1 MRIIS
6 HHQIANPTLDHQGD
20 DPDQDPGVIPDLDL
34 EVIIL
39 TQVHPIQDLEVDP
52 DPDLGLDLD
61 QEQGGRDLDH
71 KVQIYPEDG
80 DLHHF
85 LKKGGSQVQENDPFH
100 IEEKH
105 SVTKV
110 HHLKA
115 HTVLT
120 PDQVDLIPVDLIHDL
135 DLDQDL
141 VHMNVTY
148 VCHGQEVEVVH

>member
-1 MRIIS
+1 MNYIIKNVFFS
-6 HHQIANPTLDHQGD
+6 
-20 DPDQDPGVIPDLDL
+20 
-34 EVIIL
+34 
-39 TQVHPIQDLEVDP
+39 
-52 DPDLGLDLD
+52 
-61 QEQGGRDLDH
+61 
-71 KVQIYPEDG
+71 
-80 DLHHF
+80 
-85 LKKGGSQVQENDPFH
+85 VQENDPFH

>member
-1 MRIIS
+1 M
-6 HHQIANPTLDHQGD
+6 NYYL
-20 DPDQDPGVIPDLDL
+20 
-34 EVIIL
+34 
-39 TQVHPIQDLEVDP
+39 
-52 DPDLGLDLD
+52 
-61 QEQGGRDLDH
+61 
-71 KVQIYPEDG
+71 
-80 DLHHF
+80 
-85 LKKGGSQVQENDPFH
+85 LKMFFSVQENDPFP

-120 PDQVDLIPVDLIHDL
+120 PDQVDLIPVDLIHVL